1 MAKKAEEKEE
11 VKTIVWVFWILFAI
25 VGVGLLFAGIQS
37 SVFGN
42 SIVTS
47 IMLVTIGLVLLFVGL
62 IMVLGKANIIAN
74 DLELPKS
81 EKNNLEMNIITKT
94 NIYIVKPITK
104 EEQYIC
110 FLFSI
115 KEK

>member
-1 MAKKAEEKEE
+1 M
-11 VKTIVWVFWILFAI
+11 
-25 VGVGLLFAGIQS
+25 LFAGIQS

-81 EKNNLEMNIITKT
+81 EKK
-94 NIYIVKPITK
+94 
-104 EEQYIC
+104 
-110 FLFSI
+110 
-115 KEK
+115 